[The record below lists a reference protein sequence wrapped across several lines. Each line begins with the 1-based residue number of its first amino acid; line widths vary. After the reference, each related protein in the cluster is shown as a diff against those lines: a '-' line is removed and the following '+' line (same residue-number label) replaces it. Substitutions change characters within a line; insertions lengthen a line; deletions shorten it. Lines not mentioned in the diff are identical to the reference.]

1 MKKTSK
7 GFTLIE
13 LMIVVAIIGIL
24 AAIAIPNFLRF
35 QLRARFSELKEN
47 VASVFKSEEALRQ
60 SERTVGGKSG
70 QYVGL
75 GMLPATCDL
84 TAGNGTAK
92 HSWINT
98 DFQTARAIDWAIE
111 GKTYGCYHI
120 GAGNFTAYNAA
131 TPATDIHL
139 TVYAE
144 SDIDGDGVNSCVYL
158 FKATLGSDGNP
169 SSTGT
174 KLAASCTAGSQA
186 FPTASG
192 SASWG
197 VPLVLDDNVF

>member
-60 SERTVGGKSG
+60 SERVVGGVSG
-70 QYVGL
+70 QYATL
-75 GMLPATCDL
+75 GKLPAACDI
-84 TAGNGTAK
+84 TGGKGTTK
-92 HSWINT
+92 QTWLNT
-98 DFQTARAIDWAIE
+98 DFVIARQIDWAVE
-111 GKTYGCYHI
+111 GKTYACYHV
-120 GAGNFTAYNAA
+120 GSTNFTTIA
-131 TPATDIHL
+131 PAVGSTGLNL

-144 SDIDGDGVNSCVYL
+144 SDIDGDNVNSCVYL
-158 FKATLGSDGNP
+158 YKATLGSLGDP
-169 SSTGT
+169 
-174 KLAASCTAGSQA
+174 AAVGVDAACTSAPV
-186 FPTASG
+186 FPATSAA
-192 SASWG
+192 ASWG
-197 VPLVLDDNVF
+197 VPMVANDNVF